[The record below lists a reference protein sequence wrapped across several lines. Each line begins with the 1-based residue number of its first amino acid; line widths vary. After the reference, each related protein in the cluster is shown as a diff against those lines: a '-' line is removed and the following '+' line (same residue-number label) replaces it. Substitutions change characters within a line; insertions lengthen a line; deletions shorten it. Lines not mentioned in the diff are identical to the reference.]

1 MYKWI
6 KWVLIWIFIII
17 LFATISSLLLWYYP
31 AWFKQ
36 SSELDAGI
44 VTGLIGI
51 ITLVGTIGVTVAV
64 NTQTQRMALRMNQ
77 ENQQLQLKIQ
87 EMNVNA
93 MMFQARSGIRD
104 EILKQ
109 RLVVYTELCYLSY
122 LSEELRVGANYILR
136 EKASKEE
143 VKNEING
150 IISGYENI
158 TKEIERIHRE
168 HYILLSANLEYV
180 LRDLKHDLHVFIDHE
195 KMSNTIDQD
204 RRKSIEDNVA
214 ELHEYLTMVHNIISE
229 ELELDKIEQDI
240 ALINKSTPS

>member
-6 KWVLIWIFIII
+6 KWALIWIFIII

-51 ITLVGTIGVTVAV
+51 VTLVGTIGVTVAV

-104 EILKQ
+104 EILMQ
-109 RLVVYTELCYLSY
+109 RLAVYTELCYLSY
-122 LSEELRVGANYILR
+122 LSEELRVDANYLLR
-136 EKASKEE
+136 EKASEEE
-143 VKNEING
+143 VKNEINE

-180 LRDLKHDLHVFIDHE
+180 LSDLKHDLHMFIDYE

-204 RRKSIEDNVA
+204 RRKSIEVGVE
-214 ELHEYLTMVHNIISE
+214 ELHEYLTMVHNMVIE

-240 ALINKSTPS
+240 ALINKSTP